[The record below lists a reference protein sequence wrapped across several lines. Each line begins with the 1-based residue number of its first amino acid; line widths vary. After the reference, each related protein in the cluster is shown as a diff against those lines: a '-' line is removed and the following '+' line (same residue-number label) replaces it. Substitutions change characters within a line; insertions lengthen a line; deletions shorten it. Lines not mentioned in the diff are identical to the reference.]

1 MDSPLR
7 SVTQRDNELQ
17 THNQNTSIA
26 QNNEDVFAHVV
37 TKRIKLLI
45 SQRTSNEVESEVE
58 IGLRKSVDASK
69 ERRGSNSQDQ
79 SK

>member
-7 SVTQRDNELQ
+7 SITQGDNELQ

-37 TKRIKLLI
+37 TERIKLLI

-58 IGLRKSVDASK
+58 IGLD
-69 ERRGSNSQDQ
+69 
-79 SK
+79 

>member
-7 SVTQRDNELQ
+7 SITQRDYKLQ

-37 TKRIKLLI
+37 TERIKLFI
-45 SQRTSNEVESEVE
+45 GQRASNEVESEVE
-58 IGLRKSVDASK
+58 VGLEKVSGRPKRKRKDK
-69 ERRGSNSQDQ
+69 LTRP
-79 SK
+79 K